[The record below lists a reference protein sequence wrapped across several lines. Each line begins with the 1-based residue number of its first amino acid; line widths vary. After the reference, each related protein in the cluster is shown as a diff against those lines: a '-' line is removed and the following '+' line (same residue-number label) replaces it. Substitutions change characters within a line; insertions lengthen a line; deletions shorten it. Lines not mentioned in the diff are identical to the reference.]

1 MIAILLSPIYII
13 VNIYIVKWLLK
24 WTEAC
29 TPYFKNKHARYII
42 VSIYIFFASSFIIG
56 FFLPVRLIKIIG
68 NYWLGVVQY
77 IVLSVIIADLIR
89 LILIKS
95 KKISNK
101 FLSSKKAFFVS
112 GLICF
117 LFVGAISTY
126 GVIHANKIIYT
137 NYKVTVNKTIPNRD
151 NLRIALISDL
161 HLGYNST
168 IEHVKK
174 YVSMINK
181 LNPDL
186 VVISGDIFDNSYSAI
201 DSPDKVIEVLKSLKS
216 TYGTYA
222 VYGNHDIEEPIL
234 AGFTFSWKK
243 NQGLSN
249 PKMDEFLEKANIT
262 LIKDDSI
269 LIDDSFYL
277 VGRLD
282 YHKLGINIEARKTPE
297 ELLTALDK
305 TKPIIVLDHEPVEIT
320 ELSNNGADIDLS
332 GHTHDGQMFPSN
344 IFVKLFWP
352 NPHGL
357 IKENNL
363 TSIVTSGVGVYG
375 PNMRIGTTEEVV
387 CIDINF
393 KEASHE

>member
-13 VNIYIVKWLLK
+13 INIYIIKWLLK
-24 WTEAC
+24 WTSAC
-29 TPYFKNKHARYII
+29 TPYFKTKYARYII
-42 VSIYIFFASSFIIG
+42 ISIYIFFASSFIIG
-56 FFLPVRLIKIIG
+56 FFLPIRTIKVIG

-77 IVLSVIIADLIR
+77 IVLSVSLADLIR

-101 FLSSKKAFFVS
+101 FLTAKKTFIISGFLCLIFVS
-112 GLICF
+112 T
-117 LFVGAISTY
+117 ISTY
-126 GVIHANKIIYT
+126 GVIHANKVVYT
-137 NYKVTVNKTIPNRD
+137 NYKVTINKTVESKKE
-151 NLRIALISDL
+151 LRIALISDL
-161 HLGYNST
+161 HLGYNGT
-168 IEHVKK
+168 LKHVKK

-181 LNPDL
+181 LKPDL
-186 VVISGDIFDNSYSAI
+186 IIISGDIFDNSYSAI
-201 DSPDKVIEVLKSLKS
+201 KEPTEIIETLKTLKS

-249 PKMDEFLEKANIT
+249 PKMDEFLKKANIT
-262 LIKDDSI
+262 LIKDDSL
-269 LIDDSFYL
+269 LIDNSFYL

-282 YHKLGINIEARKTPE
+282 YHKLGVAVESRKTPE
-297 ELLTALDK
+297 ELLTNLDK

-320 ELSNNGADIDLS
+320 ELSNNGADLDLS

-344 IFVKLFWP
+344 IFIKLFWP

-387 CIDINF
+387 CIDVTF
-393 KEASHE
+393 KGANHE

>member
-77 IVLSVIIADLIR
+77 IVLSVIIADLIC

-101 FLSSKKAFFVS
+101 FLSSKKTFIVS

-168 IEHVKK
+168 LEHVKK

-186 VVISGDIFDNSYSAI
+186 VVISGDIFDNSY
-201 DSPDKVIEVLKSLKS
+201 
-216 TYGTYA
+216 
-222 VYGNHDIEEPIL
+222 
-234 AGFTFSWKK
+234 
-243 NQGLSN
+243 
-249 PKMDEFLEKANIT
+249 
-262 LIKDDSI
+262 
-269 LIDDSFYL
+269 
-277 VGRLD
+277 
-282 YHKLGINIEARKTPE
+282 
-297 ELLTALDK
+297 
-305 TKPIIVLDHEPVEIT
+305 
-320 ELSNNGADIDLS
+320 
-332 GHTHDGQMFPSN
+332 
-344 IFVKLFWP
+344 IFFQDFQ
-352 NPHGL
+352 N
-357 IKENNL
+357 
-363 TSIVTSGVGVYG
+363 
-375 PNMRIGTTEEVV
+375 
-387 CIDINF
+387 
-393 KEASHE
+393 